1 MKIER
6 NISLKKYNT
15 CGIDVLA
22 NTFIEIN
29 HSSDIA
35 KLAKQY
41 PKLPQ
46 PVYILGLGANTLF
59 TNDFK
64 GTIVHINTKG
74 INIVSE
80 DDSSIYIKV
89 KAGEIWD
96 DFVTFCIH
104 NNYYG
109 VENLVAI
116 PSTVGAV
123 PIQNIGAYG
132 VEASD
137 VIHEVYYTNLDDA
150 KSYIINKKSCNF
162 SYRDSIFKNKLKDKI
177 IISEVVFKLS
187 KHPSFKL
194 NYGQVQNELIKA
206 KIDNPK
212 IEEIAH
218 IIRKIRSTKLPDYK
232 INGNA
237 GSFFKNPIISI
248 KKYNILLEKFPNIV
262 SYKIDNF
269 KMKIAAGWLI
279 DNANLKGYKY
289 GDAMIHSKQALVIV
303 NNGKAKGED
312 FKKLSEYIQKRI
324 LEIYDINIFP
334 EVIII

>member
-6 NISLKKYNT
+6 NISLKNYNT

-29 HSSDIA
+29 HTSDIA
-35 KLAKQY
+35 KIAKQY
-41 PKLPQ
+41 PALPQ

-64 GTIVHINTKG
+64 GTIIHINTKG
-74 INIVSE
+74 ISVISE
-80 DDSSIYIKV
+80 DDSSIYVKV

-96 DFVTFCIH
+96 NFVSFCI
-104 NNYYG
+104 NKNYYG

-116 PSTVGAV
+116 PSTIGAV

-137 VIHEVYYTNLDDA
+137 IIHKVYYTNIDDA
-150 KSYIINKKSCNF
+150 KPYIINKKSCYF
-162 SYRDSIFKNKLKDKI
+162 SYRDSIFKNELKEKI

-194 NYGQVQNELIKA
+194 DYGQIQDELNKTEIV
-206 KIDNPK
+206 NPK
-212 IEEIAH
+212 IEEIAK
-218 IIRKIRSTKLPDYK
+218 IIRNIRSSKLPDYK

-248 KKYNILLEKFPNIV
+248 EKYNILLEKFPNIV
-262 SYKIDNF
+262 SYKIDNS
-269 KMKIAAGWLI
+269 KIKIAAGWLI
-279 DNANLKGYKY
+279 DNANLKGFKI
-289 GDAMIHSKQALVIV
+289 GGAMIHSKQALVIV
-303 NNGKAKGED
+303 NNGKATGED
-312 FKKLSEYIQKRI
+312 FKLLSKYIQKRI
-324 LEIYDINIFP
+324 LEIYDINIYP
-334 EVIII
+334 EVIIL